1 MKRPLF
7 ILVSGTAFI
16 LSGCVHDNSDKT
28 SIISKRYI
36 HKYGYPVP
44 QEEWQEHNY
53 PGQVI
58 TALSDGVT
66 VTATYE
72 NGRLHGPTTYT
83 FAHSQVIE
91 KCLVYNQGQ
100 KVKETTY
107 NPNSMPEKEWIQLSP
122 HRYSLTT
129 WYVEG
134 CPMMVEEYAGNELIE
149 GQYFTTLNET
159 EARVEKGYGT
169 RISRN
174 QMGNLLSK
182 EAIEEGYTVKKETY
196 YLNGSPES
204 ISYYS
209 LGKLNGNKQT
219 FTANGE
225 PLAVEEWI
233 NGQLH
238 GKSTYFRNG
247 NRYLEI
253 SYLNGQK
260 NGMEKHYID
269 GDTLSQ
275 EISWEND
282 LKHGATIHYIDSD
295 FQQQWFYAG
304 EPVSKKKFDE
314 YNRMDQMIADISDIV
329 KIPVR

>member
-7 ILVSGTAFI
+7 ILVSATAVI

-44 QEEWQEHNY
+44 KEEWQEHNY
-53 PGQVI
+53 PGQII

-72 NGRLHGPTTYT
+72 SGKLHGPTTYT
-83 FAHSQVIE
+83 FPHSQAIE
-91 KCLVYNQGQ
+91 KCIVYNQGQ
-100 KVKETTY
+100 KVKETSY
-107 NPNSMPEKEWIQLSP
+107 NSHSMPLQEWIQLSP
-122 HRYSLTT
+122 QRHSLTT
-129 WYVEG
+129 WYAEG

-159 EARVEKGYGT
+159 ESRVEKGYGT
-169 RISRN
+169 RISRD
-174 QMGNLLSK
+174 QMGILLAK
-182 EAIEEGYTVKKETY
+182 ELIEEGYTIKKETY
-196 YLNGSPES
+196 YSNGAPES
-204 ISYYS
+204 IAHYS
-209 LGKLNGNKQT
+209 LGKLNGDKQT
-219 FTANGE
+219 FTTNGE
-225 PLAVEEWI
+225 PLAIEEWV

-238 GKSTYFRNG
+238 GKATYFRNG

-260 NGMEKHYID
+260 NGIERHYID
-269 GDTLSQ
+269 GDSLSQ

-295 FQQQWFYAG
+295 IQQQWFYAG
-304 EPVSKKKFDE
+304 ERVSKKKFDD
-314 YNRMDQMIADISDIV
+314 YNQMDQMVADISDAV
-329 KIPVR
+329 KIPIR

>member
-44 QEEWQEHNY
+44 KEEWQEHNY

-58 TALSDGVT
+58 TVLSDGVT

-72 NGRLHGPTTYT
+72 NGKLNGPTTYT
-83 FAHSQVIE
+83 FPHSQAIE
-91 KCLVYNQGQ
+91 KCIVYNQGQ

-107 NPNSMPEKEWIQLSP
+107 NPNSMPIQEWIQLSP
-122 HRYSLTT
+122 QRYSLTT

-159 EARVEKGYGT
+159 EAHVEKGYGT
-169 RISRN
+169 RISRDPL
-174 QMGNLLSK
+174 GTLLSK
-182 EAIEEGYTVKKETY
+182 ETIEEGYAVKKETY
-196 YLNGSPES
+196 YSNGSPES

-209 LGKLNGNKQT
+209 LGKLHGNKQT
-219 FTANGE
+219 FTTNGE
-225 PLAVEEWI
+225 PLAVEEWV

-238 GKSTYFRNG
+238 GKATYFRNG

-253 SYLNGQK
+253 SYLHGQK
-260 NGMEKHYID
+260 NGPERHYID
-269 GDTLSQ
+269 GDILSQ

-282 LKHGATIHYIDSD
+282 LKHGATIQYIDSD

-314 YNRMDQMIADISDIV
+314 YNRMDQMVADISDAV
-329 KIPVR
+329 KIPIR

>member
-1 MKRPLF
+1 MKKPLF

-28 SIISKRYI
+28 SVISKRYI

-44 QEEWQEHNY
+44 KEEWQEHNY

-58 TALSDGVT
+58 SVLSDGVT

-72 NGRLHGPTTYT
+72 NGNLHGPTTYT
-83 FAHSQVIE
+83 FAHSQAIE
-91 KCLVYNQGQ
+91 KCIVYNQGQ

-107 NPNSMPEKEWIQLSP
+107 NPNSMPVQEWIQLSP
-122 HRYSLTT
+122 QRCSLTA
-129 WYVEG
+129 WYAEG
-134 CPMMVEEYAGNELIE
+134 CPMMIEEYAGSELIE

-169 RISRN
+169 RISRDL
-174 QMGNLLSK
+174 MGALLSK
-182 EAIEEGYTVKKETY
+182 EAIEEGYCVKKETY
-196 YLNGSPES
+196 YPNGSPES
-204 ISYYS
+204 ISYYA
-209 LGKLNGNKQT
+209 LGKLHGNKQT

-225 PLAVEEWI
+225 PLAVEEWV

-238 GKSTYFRNG
+238 GKATYFKNG

-253 SYLNGQK
+253 SYLHGQK
-260 NGMEKHYID
+260 NGTERHYID

-282 LKHGATIHYIDSD
+282 LKHGATVRYIDSD
-295 FQQQWFYAG
+295 IQQQWFYAG
-304 EPVSKKKFDE
+304 EPVTKKKFDD
-314 YNRMDQMIADISDIV
+314 YNRMDQMVADISEDV
-329 KIPVR
+329 KIPIR